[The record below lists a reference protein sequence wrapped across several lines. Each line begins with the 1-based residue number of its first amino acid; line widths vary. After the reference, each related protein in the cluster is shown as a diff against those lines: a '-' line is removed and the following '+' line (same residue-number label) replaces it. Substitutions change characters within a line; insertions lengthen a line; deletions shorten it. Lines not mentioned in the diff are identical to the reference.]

1 MWLVWV
7 VVSFCLKEID
17 VCVSGENSVKIN
29 LLYKSNLRGS
39 VTLKSLTRETECI
52 FIVTVLNAF

>member
-1 MWLVWV
+1 M
-7 VVSFCLKEID
+7 VSFCLKEID